1 MPETPVAARPRK
13 KSAAAE
19 SATNGA
25 RRAPSTPELES
36 EAKAKAARRRLTSS
50 YTDDRRAHILAA
62 AQRVFETDGLE
73 GANMRA
79 IAREAGYTP
88 GALYFY
94 YHNRE
99 EIYADLLTTSLW
111 RPKDFTQAAAREA
124 QTPAGQMQTRALAFY
139 DYYATRPDEL
149 SLGFYLHRGLGPHGL
164 THALDER
171 LNAQFWMTLIGVLD
185 PLIALGRTQAE
196 AVRELTAIVAHGVG
210 LLLLLHTGRIR
221 LFHQDGRELFRAF
234 VEASVAKQ
242 KSPQIAQISAD

>member
-1 MPETPVAARPRK
+1 MTEAPAAPRTRK
-13 KSAAAE
+13 KSSTAGK
-19 SATNGA
+19 SPTNGT
-25 RRAPSTPELES
+25 RRSPSTSTGE
-36 EAKAKAARRRLTSS
+36 
-50 YTDDRRAHILAA
+50 DRRAHILAA
-62 AQRVFETDGLE
+62 AQRVFEADGLE

-79 IAREAGYTP
+79 IAKEAGYTP

-111 RPKDFTQAAAREA
+111 RLKDFTQAAARDA
-124 QTPAGQMQTRALAFY
+124 QTPAEQLQTRAMAFY
-139 DYYATRPDEL
+139 DYYATRPDEM

-164 THALDER
+164 THTLDER

-196 AVRELTAIVAHGVG
+196 AVRELAAIVAHGVG

-221 LFHQDGRELFRAF
+221 LFHQDGREMFRAF
-234 VEASVAKQ
+234 VDTSVEGEGRSQNAEGR
-242 KSPQIAQISAD
+242 SPQAETAG

>member
-1 MPETPVAARPRK
+1 
-13 KSAAAE
+13 
-19 SATNGA
+19 
-25 RRAPSTPELES
+25 
-36 EAKAKAARRRLTSS
+36 
-50 YTDDRRAHILAA
+50 
-62 AQRVFETDGLE
+62 
-73 GANMRA
+73 MRA

-111 RPKDFTQAAAREA
+111 RLKDFTQEAAKDAR
-124 QTPAGQMQTRALAFY
+124 TPAEQLRTRAMAFY
-139 DYYATRPDEL
+139 DYYVTRPDEM

-164 THALDER
+164 THTLDER

-210 LLLLLHTGRIR
+210 LLLLCHTGRIR

-234 VEASVAKQ
+234 VDACVAG
-242 KSPQIAQISAD
+242 KS